1 MAGGDLKRLMIPF
14 KGIEQRAKY
23 EDGAMRDL
31 MNLRV
36 RDGVLRVCPNP
47 QVAGSFGDRKV
58 EFMHFHK
65 GWLLYVSGGSLY
77 AVKCGE
83 DYALPEDLVGSSV
96 LVGSVTEG
104 AKVTGLEVLGNL
116 VCVVC
121 DEGVEY
127 ALWKDGKYK
136 WLGRFPELVDL
147 RFMAVTEQE
156 MFAETLDMGDLV
168 SKKEGTGYEFQQRLQ
183 NVYLKKIYGIE
194 DKLGGMVF
202 TGPVLVRYAY
212 KLFDG
217 SYVMHS
223 SPVLLMSELE
233 YRLLGHPKRNAG
245 LLTWLK
251 HYVKQT
257 NIESILNLEVPVTY
271 FNVCGFK
278 YIPREQS
285 DILRNWKDIIMGV
298 SIYVS
303 DGLLC
308 SDEEMPES
316 VKEAFEKKGFI
327 TIEKP
332 GQFGPVKERRYFIDL
347 KKVVSELE
355 KIPYEEGKEIEQCGT
370 FYHFMDI
377 ELDDLL
383 KEIDVS
389 KGDNGYFKLFSKD
402 IKHMA
407 DLKHREVMS
416 NVSYTHHR
424 VGGMK
429 SYVFNNRLRLA
440 DVREVIYRGH
450 GGELGLGSARG
461 YSYKLPD
468 DFYDMSMYNGLSYY
482 DLYSPVYFEVEVD
495 LVVDGQ
501 EYKVSRRVDNWL
513 FGAYLSYPDPRARR
527 MTFRCFDRNTNKEQW
542 KRSFDLKPHATLDIA
557 YYLGVRNGR
566 IGLPVHGR
574 YWNGEEVVDEKPSDS
589 LRSVWQGEQ

>member
-1 MAGGDLKRLMIPF
+1 MAGDLKRLVIPF

-47 QVAGSFGDRKV
+47 QVVGSFGDRKV

-127 ALWKDGKYK
+127 ALWKDGGYK

-147 RFMAVTEQE
+147 RFIASRSFMPLYKYPVS
-156 MFAETLDMGDLV
+156 LDGLKGMTAGA
-168 SKKEGTGYEFQQRLQ
+168 GREFQQRIYNCYIKNL
-183 NVYLKKIYGIE
+183 YGIE
-194 DKLGGMVF
+194 EEYGSMVF
-202 TGPVLVRYAY
+202 TCPVLVRYAY

-223 SPVLLMSELE
+223 PPVLVMPDDVIDAYLS
-233 YRLLGHPKRNAG
+233 PKRNRG
-245 LLTWLK
+245 LLHW
-251 HYVKQT
+251 VKGMFG
-257 NIESILNLEVPVTY
+257 NNFRLFY
-271 FNVCGFK
+271 FDIRGYRYISEDMCGFLK
-278 YIPREQS
+278 KWS
-285 DILRNWKDIIMGV
+285 DIIKGV
-298 SIYVS
+298 SIFIS
-303 DGLLC
+303 DGLMC
-308 SDEEMPES
+308 GDEEMPVS
-316 VKEAFEKKGFI
+316 VAREFDKGAFSGEG
-327 TIEKP
+327 
-332 GQFGPVKERRYFIDL
+332 IDIL
-347 KKVVSELE
+347 LGLSNAIKELE
-355 KIPYEEGKEIEQCGT
+355 KLPYDEGKEIEQCGT

-377 ELDDLL
+377 ELDDLV

-389 KGDNGYFKLFSKD
+389 NREYGYFSLYNSD
-402 IKHMA
+402 IRHSA

-416 NVSYTHHR
+416 NVSYSHHR

-429 SYVFNNRLRLA
+429 SYVFNNRLRFG
-440 DVREVIYRGH
+440 DVREVLYRGH
-450 GGELGLGSARG
+450 GGELGLAGDEIFGRYPVRLKNPG
-461 YSYKLPD
+461 K
-468 DFYDMSMYNGLSYY
+468 YNGLSFD

-589 LRSVWQGEQ
+589 LRSVWQGEQQ

>member
-1 MAGGDLKRLMIPF
+1 MAGDLKRLVIPF

-47 QVAGSFGDRKV
+47 QVVGSFGDRKV

-83 DYALPEDLVGSSV
+83 DYALPEDLVGNSV

-147 RFMAVTEQE
+147 RFIASRSFMPIGKYEIS
-156 MFAETLDMGDLV
+156 LDGLKGMT
-168 SKKEGTGYEFQQRLQ
+168 TGAAHEFQQRLY
-183 NVYLKKIYGIE
+183 NCYIKNLYSIE
-194 DKLGGMVF
+194 DEYGSMVF
-202 TGPVLVRYAY
+202 TSPVLVRYAY

-223 SPVLLMSELE
+223 PPVLIMPDDVLDAYLS
-233 YRLLGHPKRNAG
+233 PKRNRG
-245 LLTWLK
+245 LLRWVKEMFNSNGFRIFYFDIRGYRYISEDMCGILK
-251 HYVKQT
+251 
-257 NIESILNLEVPVTY
+257 NW
-271 FNVCGFK
+271 
-278 YIPREQS
+278 S
-285 DILRNWKDIIMGV
+285 DIIKGV
-298 SIYVS
+298 SIFIS
-303 DGLLC
+303 DGLMC
-308 SDEEMPES
+308 GDEEMPVAVVRE
-316 VKEAFEKKGFI
+316 FEKGAFSG
-327 TIEKP
+327 E
-332 GQFGPVKERRYFIDL
+332 GIDIL
-347 KKVVSELE
+347 LGLNDAIKELE
-355 KIPYEEGKEIEQCGT
+355 KMPYDEGKEIEQCGT
-370 FYHFMDI
+370 FHHFMDI
-377 ELDDLL
+377 ELDDLV
-383 KEIDVS
+383 KEIDAS
-389 KGDNGYFKLFSKD
+389 NREYGYFSLYNSD
-402 IKHMA
+402 IRHSA

-416 NVSYTHHR
+416 NVSYSHHR

-429 SYVFNNRLRLA
+429 SYVFNNRLRLG
-440 DVREVIYRGH
+440 DVREVLYRGH
-450 GGELGLGSARG
+450 GGELGLAGDEIFGRYPVRLKNLG
-461 YSYKLPD
+461 T
-468 DFYDMSMYNGLSYY
+468 YNGLSFD

-501 EYKVSRRVDNWL
+501 EYRVSRRVDNWL

>member
-1 MAGGDLKRLMIPF
+1 MKRLMIPF

-47 QVAGSFGDRKV
+47 QVVGSFGDRKV

-83 DYALPEDLVGSSV
+83 DYALPEDLVGNSV

-121 DEGVEY
+121 AEGVEY
-127 ALWKDGKYK
+127 ALWKDGEYK

-147 RFMAVTEQE
+147 RFIASRSYESLIKENVSIEG
-156 MFAETLDMGDLV
+156 LPNMGDGAGL
-168 SKKEGTGYEFQQRLQ
+168 ELQQRLH
-183 NVYLKKIYGIE
+183 NLYMKSLYGVE
-194 DKLGGMVF
+194 EERGSVVF
-202 TGPVLVRYAY
+202 TSPVLVRYVY

-223 SPVLLMSELE
+223 PPVLVMPDQDLDA
-233 YRLLGHPKRNAG
+233 YFHPKRNRG
-245 LLTWLK
+245 LA
-251 HYVKQT
+251 
-257 NIESILNLEVPVTY
+257 S
-271 FNVCGFK
+271 
-278 YIPREQS
+278 YIPTIFKKSWSLWYYSIRGYRYISKEMC
-285 DILRNWKDIIMGV
+285 DTLRNWRDIIMGV
-298 SIYVS
+298 SIFVS
-303 DGLLC
+303 DGLMC
-308 SDEEMPES
+308 GDEEMP
-316 VKEAFEKKGFI
+316 VKVSKLLDKAFEYYKDSKPKHFQDIPKGG
-327 TIEKP
+327 ENYHKALECLDSAA
-332 GQFGPVKERRYFIDL
+332 KEL
-347 KKVVSELE
+347 KQM
-355 KIPYEEGKEIEQCGT
+355 PYDEGREIEQCGT

-377 ELDDLL
+377 ELDDLV

-389 KGDNGYFKLFSKD
+389 NREYGYFSLYNSD
-402 IKHMA
+402 IRHSA

-416 NVSYTHHR
+416 NVSYSHHR

-429 SYVFNNRLRLA
+429 SYVFNNRLRLG
-440 DVREVIYRGH
+440 DVREVLYRGH
-450 GGELGLGSARG
+450 GGELGLAGDEIFGRYPVRLKNPG
-461 YSYKLPD
+461 K
-468 DFYDMSMYNGLSYY
+468 YNGLSFD
-482 DLYSPVYFEVEVD
+482 DLYSPVYFEVEVE